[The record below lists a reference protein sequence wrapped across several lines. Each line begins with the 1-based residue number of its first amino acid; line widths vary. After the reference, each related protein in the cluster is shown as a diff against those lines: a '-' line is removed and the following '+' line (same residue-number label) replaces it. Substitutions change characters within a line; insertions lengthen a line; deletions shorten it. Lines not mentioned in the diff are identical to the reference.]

1 MSSLTIN
8 NLDNIININSNM
20 LSVKELLNIVNYD
33 YNELYIDKFWDNI
46 ENDKWIYIDNNMLIW
61 MGYSEIDIN
70 ASKRCYLNILK
81 DNFEETIDYR
91 LLNNKEFINSPKCE
105 LTHLENSEL
114 NSHNKT
120 KHLLVSPNCF
130 RQSLMLIKTTKSKQ
144 IRKYYVEVENIFKFY
159 LQYQAKYQELKNLET
174 IKELEYKEKE
184 LENKDKE
191 LEETKKE
198 YKKFIVNQSNKVATL
213 EKDEYVYGTTS
224 NLNALSNINKFGK
237 SKNLI
242 SRLSNFN
249 INSLDENDFYHF
261 LAVKC
266 YNSTVLESLI
276 HALLKPFNYKNEL
289 FQLHSVPLTKIVNK
303 ICTEYNNLTD
313 FVNYYIENEFQND
326 LSLDV
331 KIPKPLDIEELRNIK
346 NDIEVDNKN
355 DESDE
360 ETDDNIYRMAIEDN
374 IHIYKGVKLYNCPR
388 CYTFTT
394 VSRNIMLGHLS
405 RVTKCIENKNY
416 SADKFDIEENIKKN
430 NIKLYPCTKCNKIT
444 FSTPAKL
451 KRHQYSLTPCTEN
464 FKCEYCNLDFRIEND
479 LKAHQNRIS
488 CLRHQQESENDTTNE
503 SAENTDDIDRM
514 DPSSKVHI
522 INGMEFYKCN
532 LCELMFKSKQNL
544 KSHLN
549 RKIKCNDLHICKLC
563 NRKFHSIENLRKHG
577 RNSTECDKNI
587 FKCGNCNKYFNT
599 NKSLNTHTK
608 LNNCI
613 KNKY

>member
-1 MSSLTIN
+1 
-8 NLDNIININSNM
+8 M
-20 LSVKELLNIVNYD
+20 LLRTE
-33 YNELYIDKFWDNI
+33 
-46 ENDKWIYIDNNMLIW
+46 
-61 MGYSEIDIN
+61 
-70 ASKRCYLNILK
+70 
-81 DNFEETIDYR
+81 
-91 LLNNKEFINSPKCE
+91 
-105 LTHLENSEL
+105 
-114 NSHNKT
+114 
-120 KHLLVSPNCF
+120 
-130 RQSLMLIKTTKSKQ
+130 KSKE
-144 IRKYYVEVENIFKFY
+144 IKKYYIELEKIFKFY
-159 LQYQAKYQELKNLET
+159 LQYQSKYQELKNLET
-174 IKELEYKEKE
+174 IKELENKDKE

-191 LEETKKE
+191 LEETKRE
-198 YKKFIVNQSNKVATL
+198 YKKFIVNQSNKVMTL
-213 EKDEYVYGTTS
+213 EKDEYIYGTTN

-289 FQLHSVPLTKIVNK
+289 YQLHSIPLTKIVNK

-313 FVNYYIENEFQND
+313 FVNYYIENEYQND
-326 LSLDV
+326 LSLEV
-331 KIPKPLDIEELRNIK
+331 KIPKPLSIEELRNIK

-405 RVTKCIENKNY
+405 RVTKCIENKNH
-416 SADKFDIEENIKKN
+416 SSDNFDIEENIKIN

-488 CLRHQQESENDTTNE
+488 CLKHQQKSKTDSENI
-503 SAENTDDIDRM
+503 ENINDIDSI
-514 DPSSKVHI
+514 DSLSKVHI
-522 INGMEFYKCN
+522 INGIEFYKCN

-563 NRKFHSIENLRKHG
+563 NRKFHSIENLRKHE

-599 NKSLNTHTK
+599 NKSLNKHTK

>member
-1 MSSLTIN
+1 MSLTIG
-8 NLDNIININSNM
+8 NLTSIINTNEEL
-20 LSVKELLNIVNYD
+20 LSVKELLNKLEYN
-33 YNELYIDKFWDNI
+33 YNELYVDKFWDNI

-61 MGYSEIDIN
+61 MGYAELDIN
-70 ASKRCYLNILK
+70 SSKRKYLDILK
-81 DNFEETIDYR
+81 DNFEEIIDYR
-91 LLNNKEFINSPKCE
+91 LINNKEFIQNTKCQFW
-105 LTHLENSEL
+105 HLENKEL

-120 KHLLVSPNCF
+120 KHLIVSPDCF
-130 RQSLMLIKTTKSKQ
+130 KQTLMLLRTEKSKE
-144 IRKYYVEVENIFKFY
+144 IKKYYIELEKIFKFY
-159 LQYQAKYQELKNLET
+159 LQYQSKYQELKNLET
-174 IKELEYKEKE
+174 IKELE
-184 LENKDKE
+184 NKDKE
-191 LEETKKE
+191 LEETKRE
-198 YKKFIVNQSNKVATL
+198 YNKFIVNQSNKVITL
-213 EKDEYVYGTTS
+213 EKDEYIYGTTN

-289 FQLHSVPLTKIVNK
+289 YQLHSVPLTKIVNK

-313 FVNYYIENEFQND
+313 FVNYYIENEYQND
-326 LSLDV
+326 LSLEV
-331 KIPKPLDIEELRNIK
+331 KIPKPLSIEELRNIK

-355 DESDE
+355 DDSDE

-405 RVTKCIENKNY
+405 RVTKCIENKNH
-416 SADKFDIEENIKKN
+416 SSDNFDIEENIKIN

-488 CLRHQQESENDTTNE
+488 CLKHQQKSKTDSENM
-503 SAENTDDIDRM
+503 ENINDIDSI
-514 DPSSKVHI
+514 DFLSKVYI
-522 INGMEFYKCN
+522 INGMKFYKCN

-563 NRKFHSIENLRKHG
+563 NRKFHSIENLRKHE

-599 NKSLNTHTK
+599 NKSLNAHIK

>member
-1 MSSLTIN
+1 MCLTIE
-8 NLDNIININSNM
+8 NLTSIINTNAE
-20 LSVKELLNIVNYD
+20 LLTVKELLNKLNYN
-33 YNELYIDKFWDNI
+33 YNELYVDKFWDYI
-46 ENDKWIYIDNNMLIW
+46 ENDKWIYIDNEMLLWI
-61 MGYSEIDIN
+61 GYSDNEIKFGKQNYI
-70 ASKRCYLNILK
+70 KILSG
-81 DNFEETIDYR
+81 NFEENIDYK
-91 LLNNKEFINSPKCE
+91 LMYSKEFNEISKC
-105 LTHLENSEL
+105 LLDHLESTAS

-120 KHLLVSPNCF
+120 KHLVVTSDCF
-130 RQSLMLIKTTKSKQ
+130 KQSLMMLRTEKSKE
-144 IRKYYVEVENIFKFY
+144 IKKYYIELEKIFKFY
-159 LQYQAKYQELKNLET
+159 LQYQSKYQELKNLET
-174 IKELEYKEKE
+174 IKELE
-184 LENKDKE
+184 NKDKE
-191 LEETKKE
+191 LEETKRE
-198 YKKFIVNQSNKVATL
+198 YKKFIVNQSNKVITL
-213 EKDEYVYGTTS
+213 EKDEYIYGTTN

-289 FQLHSVPLTKIVNK
+289 YQLHSVPLTKIVNK

-313 FVNYYIENEFQND
+313 FVNYYIENEYQND
-326 LSLDV
+326 LTLDV
-331 KIPKPLDIEELRNIK
+331 KIPTPLTIEELRNIK
-346 NDIEVDNKN
+346 NDIED
-355 DESDE
+355 DIEDDIEESE
-360 ETDDNIYRMAIEDN
+360 ESKDNIYRIAVEDN

-405 RVTKCIENKNY
+405 RVTKCIENKDYDPNN
-416 SADKFDIEENIKKN
+416 FDIEESIKKN

-464 FKCEYCNLDFRIEND
+464 FRCEYCNLDFRIEND

-488 CLRHQQESENDTTNE
+488 CLKHEQQSKNESE
-503 SAENTDDIDRM
+503 ENIDEF
-514 DPSSKVHI
+514 DKINKVHI

-532 LCELMFKSKQNL
+532 LCGLLFKSKQNL

-549 RKIKCNDLHICKLC
+549 RKIKCNDLHVCQLC
-563 NRKFHSIENLRKHG
+563 NRKFHSIENLRKHE

-599 NKSLNTHTK
+599 NKSLNKHIK

>member
-1 MSSLTIN
+1 MNSLTSN
-8 NLDNIININSNM
+8 KLDNIINIHTNM
-20 LSVKELLNIVNYD
+20 LSVKELLNLVNYPI
-33 YNELYIDKFWDNI
+33 NEIYIDKFWDNI
-46 ENDKWIYIDNNMLIW
+46 ENDKWIYIDNEMLIW

-81 DNFEETIDYR
+81 DNFEENIDYK
-91 LLNNKEFINSPKCE
+91 LVNNKEFTNSSKCE
-105 LTHLENSEL
+105 LTHLKNSEL
-114 NSHNKT
+114 NGHNKT
-120 KHLLVSPNCF
+120 KHLLISPNCF
-130 RQSLMLIKTTKSKQ
+130 RQTLMLIKTTKAKQ

-159 LQYQAKYQELKNLET
+159 LQYQSKYQELKNLET
-174 IKELEYKEKE
+174 IKELE
-184 LENKDKE
+184 NKDKE
-191 LEETKKE
+191 LEETKRE
-198 YKKFIVNQSNKVATL
+198 YKKFIVNQSNKVISL
-213 EKDEYVYGTTS
+213 EKDEYIYGTTN

-289 FQLHSVPLTKIVNK
+289 YQLHSVPLTKIVNK

-313 FVNYYIENEFQND
+313 FVNYYIENEYQND
-326 LSLDV
+326 LTLDV
-331 KIPKPLDIEELRNIK
+331 KIPTPLTIEELRNIK
-346 NDIEVDNKN
+346 NDIED
-355 DESDE
+355 DIEDDIEESE
-360 ETDDNIYRMAIEDN
+360 ESKDNIYRIAVEDN

-405 RVTKCIENKNY
+405 RVTKCLENKDHDPNN
-416 SADKFDIEENIKKN
+416 FDIEESIKKN

-464 FKCEYCNLDFRIEND
+464 FRCEYCNLDFRIEND

-488 CLRHQQESENDTTNE
+488 CLKHEQQSKNESE
-503 SAENTDDIDRM
+503 ENIDEF
-514 DPSSKVHI
+514 DKINKVHI

-532 LCELMFKSKQNL
+532 LCGLLFKSKQNL

-549 RKIKCNDLHICKLC
+549 RKIKCNDLHVCQLC
-563 NRKFHSIENLRKHG
+563 NRKFHSIENLRKHE

-599 NKSLNTHTK
+599 NKSLNKHIK

>member
-1 MSSLTIN
+1 MNSLTSN
-8 NLDNIININSNM
+8 KLDNIINIYSNM
-20 LSVKELLNIVNYD
+20 LSVKELLNLVNYPI
-33 YNELYIDKFWDNI
+33 NEIYIDKFWDNI
-46 ENDKWIYIDNNMLIW
+46 ENDKWIYIDTEMLKYI
-61 MGYSEIDIN
+61 GYSDNNIRIGKQKFVN
-70 ASKRCYLNILK
+70 LLNN
-81 DNFEETIDYR
+81 NFEENIDYKSLFTKDFSMYLVR
-91 LLNNKEFINSPKCE
+91 YKEDNK
-105 LTHLENSEL
+105 LDVG
-114 NSHNKT
+114 NKT
-120 KHLLVSPNCF
+120 KHLIVSPDCF
-130 RQSLMLIKTTKSKQ
+130 KQTLMLLRTEKSKE
-144 IRKYYVEVENIFKFY
+144 IKKYYIELEKIFKFY
-159 LQYQAKYQELKNLET
+159 LQYQSKYQELKNLET
-174 IKELEYKEKE
+174 IKELE
-184 LENKDKE
+184 NKNKE
-191 LEETKKE
+191 LEETKRE
-198 YKKFIVNQSNKVATL
+198 YKKFIVNQSNKVITL
-213 EKDEYVYGTTS
+213 EKDEYIYGTTN

-289 FQLHSVPLTKIVNK
+289 YQLHSVPLTKIVNK

-313 FVNYYIENEFQND
+313 FVNYYIENEYQND
-326 LSLDV
+326 LTLDV
-331 KIPKPLDIEELRNIK
+331 IIPKPLTIEELRNIK
-346 NDIEVDNKN
+346 NNIEDDIED
-355 DESDE
+355 DIEESE
-360 ETDDNIYRMAIEDN
+360 ESKDNIYRIAVEDN

-405 RVTKCIENKNY
+405 RVTKCLENKDHDPNN
-416 SADKFDIEENIKKN
+416 FDIEESIKKN

-464 FKCEYCNLDFRIEND
+464 FRCEYCNLDFRIEND

-488 CLRHQQESENDTTNE
+488 CLKHEQQSKNESE
-503 SAENTDDIDRM
+503 ENIDEF
-514 DPSSKVHI
+514 DKINKVHI

-532 LCELMFKSKQNL
+532 LCGLLFKSKQNL

-549 RKIKCNDLHICKLC
+549 RKIKCNDLHVCQLC
-563 NRKFHSIENLRKHG
+563 NRKFHSIENLRKHE

-599 NKSLNTHTK
+599 NKSLNKHIK